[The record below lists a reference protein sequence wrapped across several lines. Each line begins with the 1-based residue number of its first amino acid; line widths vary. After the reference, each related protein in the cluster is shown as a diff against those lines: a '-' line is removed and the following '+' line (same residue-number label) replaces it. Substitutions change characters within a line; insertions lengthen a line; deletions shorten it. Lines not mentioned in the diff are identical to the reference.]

1 VTETTTTLAIPVA
14 AAEVW
19 DALADFGEIARWA
32 PNVDHSC
39 LLSPQTEGVG
49 TVRRIQA
56 GRRTLVERVVEW
68 QPGERLGYDI
78 EGLPA
83 MVRSLQSTWHLD
95 ERGPRTVVSLT
106 TAIDA
111 GSRPP
116 QKLIAKALIRQLSKV
131 SYQMLD
137 GLDLHVRGST
147 P

>member
-1 VTETTTTLAIPVA
+1 MTETTSTLAIPVA
-14 AAEVW
+14 AADVW
-19 DALADFGEIARWA
+19 DALADFGEIVRWA

-39 LLSPQTEGVG
+39 LLSAQTSGVG

-78 EGLPA
+78 EGLPV
-83 MVRSLQSTWHLD
+83 VRSLRSTWHLD

-106 TAIDA
+106 TAVDA

-116 QKLIAKALIRQLSKV
+116 QKLVAKALARQLSRV
-131 SYQMLD
+131 SRQMLG
-137 GLDLHVRGST
+137 GLDEHLRKAAL
-147 P
+147 

>member
-1 VTETTTTLAIPVA
+1 
-14 AAEVW
+14 
-19 DALADFGEIARWA
+19 
-32 PNVDHSC
+32 
-39 LLSPQTEGVG
+39 
-49 TVRRIQA
+49 
-56 GRRTLVERVVEW
+56 
-68 QPGERLGYDI
+68 
-78 EGLPA
+78 LPA

-95 ERGPRTVVSLT
+95 KRGPRTVVSLT